1 MCLHA
6 LRFPFVLCASCAG
19 AAAGCVVR
27 GVLCNNA
34 VCWCTARAVWSPS
47 LQLACDVLRGGV
59 PLGSGRS
66 QVRLWWHV
74 AAAAACGRSGR
85 SRGVLFRQPN
95 CLWQI
100 QTSGKMLSLP
110 LRLRRALRESLRVC
124 RRYPDAYPVP
134 RFACGAFVDC
144 LSLLFTRA
152 TGGAKLHVTS
162 VGKPLAP
169 TFACVACQPALF
181 RWCCFFL
188 HAMRRRARCLWQIRR
203 QCSCYLGGKKV
214 RRYRCSGRGSGV
226 LEGLH
231 DWR

>member
-1 MCLHA
+1 MDERTLWGCFRLARRRKYVSVCVCLCVCVEGGAACVCMRCASH
-6 LRFPFVLCASCAG
+6 LYCASCAG
-19 AAAGCVVR
+19 AAGCVAR

-110 LRLRRALRESLRVC
+110 LRLRRALRESFCVC
-124 RRYPDAYPVP
+124 AAGILMLIRCRA
-134 RFACGAFVDC
+134 
-144 LSLLFTRA
+144 LL
-152 TGGAKLHVTS
+152 
-162 VGKPLAP
+162 
-169 TFACVACQPALF
+169 VA
-181 RWCCFFL
+181 RSWT
-188 HAMRRRARCLWQIRR
+188 
-203 QCSCYLGGKKV
+203 V
-214 RRYRCSGRGSGV
+214 
-226 LEGLH
+226 
-231 DWR
+231 